1 MKKLSVLVFILIG
14 VSILHSQTLTSII
27 LPQYI
32 EGATSTN
39 ANRLPF
45 VFRAKLSGL
54 LASSTYR
61 YVNQVVI
68 STDAAT
74 TAGAGNCIFISSAGD
89 FTRTSSPGIA
99 KTYGSFTTDANGEFT
114 GWFIT
119 EPTGNARFIPG
130 KYVFMRIALNDG
142 GTGTTAVTYLTT
154 SDSVRVVKLDAT
166 STDSTGTGIRSTTP
180 LSAKQFVFLYDN
192 VAGTGRP
199 VSGTFIE
206 SEGTDNTAANSY
218 ASFYATS
225 VNAVSGAFGT
235 VIPNNLTT
243 GIQKVEVVSLTDATV
258 ANSATDTDGV
268 WPSGANTVN
277 ATGGTTE
284 IVFDATTDLGF
295 NASAVKS
302 SAVTATNYSLGQN
315 YPNPFNPSTIIR
327 YSVTGNEHVSLLIY
341 NILGK
346 EVASLVNE
354 YKAAGTYKV
363 EFNGANLPSG
373 IYFYKLSTPKYTEVK
388 KMTLLK

>member
-1 MKKLSVLVFILIG
+1 MKKIFLLLLLLLGVIG
-14 VSILHSQTLTSII
+14 VHSQTITSVI

-32 EGATSTN
+32 EGATPTN

-54 LASSTYR
+54 LPGSTYR
-61 YVNQVVI
+61 FVNQIVI

-74 TAGAGNCIFISSAGD
+74 TGGAGNCIFISSAGD

-114 GWFIT
+114 GWFVS

-142 GTGTTAVTYLTT
+142 STGTTAVTYLTT
-154 SDSVRVVKLDAT
+154 SDSVRVVKPDAAA
-166 STDSTGTGIRSTTP
+166 SDSTGTGVRSTTP

-192 VAGTGRP
+192 TAGTGRP
-199 VSGTFIE
+199 ISGAFIE
-206 SEGTDNTAANSY
+206 SDGTDNTTANSY

-235 VIPNNLTT
+235 LIPNNLVS
-243 GIQKVEVVSLTDATV
+243 GVQRVEVRSLTDATIT
-258 ANSATDTDGV
+258 NSATDADGI

-284 IVFDATTDLGF
+284 VVLDATTDLGF
-295 NASAVKS
+295 LASGVKS
-302 SAVTATNYSLGQN
+302 LSNAATTFALKQN
-315 YPNPFNPSTIIR
+315 YPNPFNPSTVIS
-327 YSVTGNEHVSLLIY
+327 YSIKGNEHVSLVIY

-354 YKAAGTYKV
+354 YKTAGAYKI
-363 EFNGANLPSG
+363 EFNGASLPSG
-373 IYFYKLSTPKYTEVK
+373 IYFYKLSTAKYTEVK